1 MGKLNITDRAFSSEI
16 IDSPVQICNLAL
28 NKIKQATIESLDEDS
43 LQAERCRLLYNHVRR
58 YLLYQ
63 YNWTFAIEQATLS
76 IAKYK
81 KNDKDPSLVDESL
94 FEYNYKYSL
103 PNNFL
108 RLINVYSLSDSYP
121 VTAVTEAKPPYVIEG
136 KYLLCDYP
144 KVSDPSKIRHDQLIK
159 IKYIKD
165 ITNVSRWTPG
175 FTQVVVYALAS
186 ELTQVFNDSA
196 AYEQQIEA
204 KLDYL
209 LKLAKTQD
217 AQQTQM
223 QQMNTYPLLN
233 QTLLF

>member
-1 MGKLNITDRAFSSEI
+1 MSLSQADRQFSSEI
-16 IDSPVQICNLAL
+16 INSPVQICNLAL
-28 NKIKQATIESLDEDS
+28 NKIKQSTIESLDEDS

-63 YNWTFAIEQATLS
+63 YNWTFAIEQASLS

-81 KNDKDPSLVDESL
+81 KNATNPELVDESL

-108 RLINVYSLSDSYP
+108 RLINVYYLSDSYP
-121 VTAVTEAKPPYVIEG
+121 MTAITEAKPPYVIEG

-144 KVSDPSKIRHDQLIK
+144 KTSDPSQIKQDQLIK

-175 FTQVVVYALAS
+175 FTQVVVYALAA

-196 AYEQQIEA
+196 SYEQQIDS

-209 LKLAKTQD
+209 LKIAKTQD

-223 QQMNTYPLLN
+223 QQANTYPLLN

>member
-1 MGKLNITDRAFSSEI
+1 MAFTQEDRLFSTSI

-63 YNWTFAIEQATLS
+63 YNWTFAIEQESLE
-76 IAKYK
+76 IAKFK
-81 KNDKDPSLVDESL
+81 KHVDPSLVDKGL
-94 FEYNYKYSL
+94 FEYNYKYKL
-103 PNNFL
+103 PQNFL
-108 RLINVYSLSDSYP
+108 RLINVYYLSDSYP
-121 VTAVTEAKPPYVIEG
+121 MTAVTEAKPPYVLEG

-144 KVSDPSKIRHDQLIK
+144 KISDPSQIKPEQLIK

-175 FTQVVVYALAS
+175 FTQVVVCALAA

-196 AYEQQIEA
+196 AYEQQIDA

-209 LKLAKTQD
+209 LKMAKTQD

-223 QQMNTYPLLN
+223 QQANTYPLLN